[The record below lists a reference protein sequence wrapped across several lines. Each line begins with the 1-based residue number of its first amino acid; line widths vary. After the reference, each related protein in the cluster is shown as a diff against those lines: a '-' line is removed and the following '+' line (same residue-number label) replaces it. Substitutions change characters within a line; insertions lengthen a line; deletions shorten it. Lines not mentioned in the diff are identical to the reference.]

1 MASMSDPVNHPS
13 HYHSEYWHS
22 TCGKPIECIDI
33 VRHMDFNTGNAVKY
47 AWRAGKKGDAI
58 EDLEKAVW
66 YLNDRISELKRVQE
80 AQKEAEKEELD
91 RAELL
96 EELAGREPKIETVTA
111 VECDYNTVRGGP
123 GEFWVL
129 NVYDHW
135 SANEAWAKFNQDAL
149 FLNHP
154 QREAIRSSLL
164 GLITR
169 IASSAYDRLAPW
181 VRAAAEDWAYAEK
194 AREEHC

>member
-1 MASMSDPVNHPS
+1 MSDPVNHPS

-22 TCGKPIECIDI
+22 ACGKPIECIDI

-66 YLNDRISELKRVQE
+66 YLNDRISELKRALE
-80 AQKEAEKEELD
+80 AQKEAEKQELD

-96 EELAGREPKIETVTA
+96 ETLHAEIPVSTGIEV
-111 VECDYNTVRGGP
+111 DFNTVSGGP
-123 GEFWVL
+123 GEYWVL
-129 NVYDHW
+129 YIYDIIT
-135 SANEAWAKFNQDAL
+135 ANENWARFNRDDF
-149 FLNHP
+149 FLQHP
-154 QREAIRSSLL
+154 QRGAIRDAIL

-169 IASSAYDRLAPW
+169 LPTSAYDGLAPW
-181 VRAAAEDWAYAEK
+181 VREAADDWTYAESV
-194 AREEHC
+194 REGSC